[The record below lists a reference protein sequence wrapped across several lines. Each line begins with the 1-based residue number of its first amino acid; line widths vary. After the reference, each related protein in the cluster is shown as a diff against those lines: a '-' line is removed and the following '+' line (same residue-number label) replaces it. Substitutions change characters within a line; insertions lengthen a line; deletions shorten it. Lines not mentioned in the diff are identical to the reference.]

1 MNKQL
6 FFLQVRNCPRKR
18 TFQLKIA
25 NAVDNLGET
34 LSSNSSIAMKTFYF
48 SCQSAADFEE
58 WTEKLEEILNALR
71 YLKKL
76 VYEHEGFV
84 N

>member
-1 MNKQL
+1 MI
-6 FFLQVRNCPRKR
+6 FLQVRNCPRKR

-25 NAVDNLGET
+25 NPEDNLGET
-34 LSSNSSIAMKTFYF
+34 LSPNSSTAIKTFYF
-48 SCQSAADFEE
+48 SCQSADDFEE
-58 WTEKLEEILNALR
+58 WTEKVEEILNALR